1 MASKAQIK
9 ASNKYNREN
18 TKTFML
24 KVNKH
29 TETDILNKLE
39 SVDNK
44 AGYLKQL
51 IRDDLNKKI
60 MHSRPE

>member
-1 MASKAQIK
+1 MASRAQIK

-18 TKTFML
+18 TKTFMV

-44 AGYLKQL
+44 AGYIKQL
-51 IRDDLNKKI
+51 IRDDLNKN
-60 MHSRPE
+60 

>member
-44 AGYLKQL
+44 AAYLKQL
-51 IRDDLNKKI
+51 IRDDLI
-60 MHSRPE
+60 HF